1 MTDIE
6 KLQAEEL
13 VNLSEEEEIFDL
25 ESLVTDGADA
35 RIPIT
40 LEYPKEDGSMVKAG
54 AMIRPLT
61 NVEWNNVTRFSRKT
75 NPKTTNEVE
84 LVKIGLYTKKG
95 EQFPPELV
103 EKLPAGLI
111 LKIVEKLAEVSGIDL
126 YSKRNLQIAKDM
138 MDF

>member
-13 VNLSEEEEIFDL
+13 ANLANDEEIFDL

-40 LEYPKEDGSMVKAG
+40 VEYPRKDGSMASAG

-61 NVEWNNVTRFSRKT
+61 NVEWNNATRLSRKGT
-75 NPKTTNEVE
+75 GTTNEVE

-111 LKIVEKLAEVSGIDL
+111 LKLVEELARVSGIDL
-126 YSKRNLQIAKDM
+126 YNKRNLKIAKTL

>member
-13 VNLSEEEEIFDL
+13 ANLSENEEIFDL
-25 ESLVTDGADA
+25 ETLITDGADA

-40 LEYPKEDGSMVKAG
+40 VEYPRKDGKIVKAA
-54 AMIRPLT
+54 AMVRPLT
-61 NVEWNNVTRFSRKT
+61 TVEWNNATRFNK
-75 NPKTTNEVE
+75 NNNNDVE

-95 EQFPPELV
+95 EPFPPELV

-111 LKIVEKLAEVSGIDL
+111 MKILEKIAEVSGVDL
-126 YSKRNLQIAKDM
+126 YDKRNLKLAKDM

>member
-13 VNLSEEEEIFDL
+13 ANLNENEEIFDL

-40 LEYPKEDGSMVKAG
+40 VEYPKKDGTMVKAG

-61 NVEWNNVTRFSRKT
+61 NIEWNNATRLNRK
-75 NPKTTNEVE
+75 NNGTTNEVE

-95 EQFPPELV
+95 EQFPPQLV

-111 LKIVEKLAEVSGIDL
+111 LKIVEQLAEVSGIDL
-126 YSKRNLQIAKDM
+126 YNKRNLKIAKDM

>member
-13 VNLSEEEEIFDL
+13 ANLSENEEIFDL
-25 ESLVTDGADA
+25 ESLVTDGADV

-40 LEYPKEDGSMVKAG
+40 VEYPKKDGTMTKAG

-61 NVEWNNVTRFSRKT
+61 NTEWSNATRLSRK
-75 NPKTTNEVE
+75 NSATTNELE
-84 LVKIGLYTKKG
+84 LVKLGLYTKKG

-103 EKLPAGLI
+103 EKLPVGLI
-111 LKIVEKLAEVSGIDL
+111 QKILEEIARVSGIDL
-126 YSKRNLQIAKDM
+126 YNKRNLKIAKDM

>member
-13 VNLSEEEEIFDL
+13 ANLSENEEIFDL
-25 ESLVTDGADA
+25 ESLITDGADA
-35 RIPIT
+35 RIPII
-40 LEYPKEDGSMVKAG
+40 LEYPKEDGTVVKAG

-61 NVEWNNVTRFSRKT
+61 NIEWNNATRLNRK
-75 NPKTTNEVE
+75 NAGTTNEVE

-95 EQFPPELV
+95 EQFPPTLV

-111 LKIVEKLAEVSGIDL
+111 LKIVEKLAEVSGIDI
-126 YSKRNLQIAKDM
+126 YSKRNLKIAKDM
-138 MDF
+138 IDF

>member
-1 MTDIE
+1 MADIE

-13 VNLSEEEEIFDL
+13 ANLNENEEIFDL

-40 LEYPKEDGSMVKAG
+40 VEYPKKDGTMVKAG

-61 NVEWNNVTRFSRKT
+61 NVEWNNATRLNRKNT
-75 NPKTTNEVE
+75 GTTNEVE
-84 LVKIGLYTKKG
+84 LVKIGLYTQKG
-95 EQFPPELV
+95 EQFPPQLV

-111 LKIVEKLAEVSGIDL
+111 VKIVEHLAEVSGIDL
-126 YSKRNLQIAKDM
+126 YNKRNLKIAKDM